1 MGKMQ
6 QSAAESMEDLGAVE
20 MGGVGGDSV
29 ELGHNWYLDP
39 SVLMPSILMGY
50 RKVLWGKHQ
59 LRRGRNS

>member
-1 MGKMQ
+1 
-6 QSAAESMEDLGAVE
+6 MEDLGAVE

-50 RKVLWGKHQ
+50 RKILWGKHQ